1 MEKSD
6 GGPSVKSREGY
17 SSSRTRSAKK
27 VKRKSSASS
36 RREKLVVVNVKNMKK
51 LPPLTDD
58 QRKQLAYI
66 DSLPDDQIDFSD
78 IPEMEFKG
86 PVYVGLIPGPGRK
99 TSVTIRLDSDMV
111 EWFKAQGK
119 GWQTKMNW
127 ALRLYFASHRK
138 TGAIVGRP

>member
-1 MEKSD
+1 MTAAMHEEIEVLRGMSD
-6 GGPSVKSREGY
+6 
-17 SSSRTRSAKK
+17 A
-27 VKRKSSASS
+27 
-36 RREKLVVVNVKNMKK
+36 
-51 LPPLTDD
+51 D
-58 QRKQLAYI
+58 
-66 DSLPDDQIDFSD
+66 IDFSD
-78 IPEMEFKG
+78 IPERLDYRG

-127 ALRLYFASHRK
+127 ALRLYFATHRK